1 MMREHPGMVLKA
13 ALIFAANNAVGYMVI
28 AFMGSYATKALKLPQ
43 QQVFIA
49 VIIASISWAAL
60 TLWSGSLSDRI
71 GRRQAFTLGYISLFV
86 LIVPVWLLIDT
97 GRIFWFGVALLL
109 LIPGL
114 ALSYGP
120 QSAMYAE
127 LFPRSIR
134 FSGVSVGYA
143 LGSILGGAFAPMIA
157 QLLLDKTGHSWSIGI
172 YLMVLLAISTIATL
186 SAPKDL
192 HTREL

>member
-1 MMREHPGMVLKA
+1 M
-13 ALIFAANNAVGYMVI
+13 
-28 AFMGSYATKALKLPQ
+28 
-43 QQVFIA
+43 
-49 VIIASISWAAL
+49 
-60 TLWSGSLSDRI
+60 
-71 GRRQAFTLGYISLFV
+71 